1 MPTLPTNPSN
11 KTVSAVSFESDI
23 LPLFR
28 PMDIQ
33 CMRGLAV
40 NALKE
45 PRAVFLADYGFM
57 SAKDAAGDFAHAKKV
72 LALLK
77 DTDAG
82 VPRMPLGGPYWSD
95 ESIDLFQSWIN
106 GGCKP

>member
-11 KTVSAVSFESDI
+11 KTVPAVSFESDI

-33 CMRGLAV
+33 CMRGLQGE
-40 NALKE
+40 NERKE

-57 SAKDAAGDFAHAKKV
+57 SAKDAAGNFAHANGV
-72 LALLK
+72 LARLR
-77 DTDAG
+77 DTGAS
-82 VPRMPLGGPYWSD
+82 RMPLGGPYWSD